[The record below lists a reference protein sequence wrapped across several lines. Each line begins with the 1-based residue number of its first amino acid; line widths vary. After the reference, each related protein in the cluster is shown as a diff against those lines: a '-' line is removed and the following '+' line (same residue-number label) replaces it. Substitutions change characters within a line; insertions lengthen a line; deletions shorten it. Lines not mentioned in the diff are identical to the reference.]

1 MQYKFPFLLTEP
13 IMYLAIY
20 QFFITMN
27 TLYSMDNFTAIV
39 LSFNNTLKRAVFITY
54 IISVSHKNS

>member
-1 MQYKFPFLLTEP
+1 MQYKFPFLTEP

-27 TLYSMDNFTAIV
+27 TLYNRDNFTAIV
-39 LSFNNTLKRAVFITY
+39 LSFNNTLKRAFFYDICNF
-54 IISVSHKNS
+54 SVP

>member
-1 MQYKFPFLLTEP
+1 MLYKFIFPLTEP
-13 IMYLAIY
+13 IRYLAIY

-39 LSFNNTLKRAVFITY
+39 LSFNNTLK
-54 IISVSHKNS
+54 

>member
-1 MQYKFPFLLTEP
+1 MQYKFPFILTKP

-27 TLYSMDNFTAIV
+27 TLYSMDNFTAIA
-39 LSFNNTLKRAVFITY
+39 LSFNNTFKWAFFMIYV
-54 IISVSHKNS
+54 ISESHKNS